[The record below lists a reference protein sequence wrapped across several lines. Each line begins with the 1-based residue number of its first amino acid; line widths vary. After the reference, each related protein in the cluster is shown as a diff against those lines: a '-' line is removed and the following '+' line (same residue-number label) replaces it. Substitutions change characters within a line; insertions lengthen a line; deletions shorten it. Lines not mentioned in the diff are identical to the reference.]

1 MTSPQNRFFLVLIVV
16 ITLFAAIVAGSNRVP
31 ILGDT
36 RTRYGL
42 DIQGGV
48 RVTLRAKTEE
58 YEAREKQKWNADKLD
73 SVRKILENRVNAT
86 GVAEPVIIMKP
97 AANQIIIE
105 LPGLKNK
112 EEAIKQIQSTA
123 SLQFYLLP
131 QLTTG
136 EWRIQD
142 TDNPVTKAKDEII
155 YDSKTNQPIPLQ
167 VLETAIFS
175 GDPIVSGKD
184 LKPNSRAVPGAGN
197 GKPQIEFEFS
207 EEGGRAF
214 EEVTRANIGKNL
226 AIFLD
231 KKLLTAPRIND
242 VIRGKGVIDG
252 NFTLKTAKELSDQLN
267 AGALPVGLEIVEQR
281 NLEATLGQEAVAT
294 TTRAGLLGLGAV
306 LIFMLVVYRLPGLIA
321 DVALLLYTLFSFA
334 VFKGGLQ
341 ILGIEPITLTLPGIA
356 GFILS
361 IGMAVDANILIFE
374 RIKEELRSGKT
385 LRASIDSGFK
395 RAFTAILDSNVCT
408 MITCMVLYN
417 FGTGP
422 IRGFALTLGLGV
434 LISMFTAITV
444 TRTLLFSLV
453 TIPGAQN
460 AALYGVQGDHKPR
473 AHNFMRNPRLWLI
486 ISTAIII
493 PGLVFWAA
501 GGLKRGIEFQGGTEL
516 VLPFQE
522 RHSSDQI
529 INALAQIK
537 PEYKDS
543 RVVVANEV
551 SAKYAYVTMRKLSDE
566 ERVTVGEAVQ
576 KSVGSFSPGQK
587 VSFSNVSGLISK
599 ELTQNAVSAVLVASL
614 LIMAYLA
621 FRFAT
626 AGDYREG
633 LKYGVCAVVALL
645 HDVLVVF
652 GSFAILGKLFD
663 WQIDSLFVTAMLTVV
678 GFSVH
683 DTIVVFDRI
692 RENLQ
697 RRQRGESFT
706 ALADKSIDQT
716 LTRSIY
722 TSLTVVFTLLM
733 LFLFGGSAVHQF
745 TGALLIG
752 IISGT
757 YSSIFNATVLLV
769 LFKKGDTGDR
779 VAGDGPR
786 SGLKAR
792 DTSGERPLVTPRIN
806 PTPAPAGATSNGTI
820 SSIPDMNEDGT
831 PRTPRKQ
838 PQRRRRM

>member
-1 MTSPQNRFFLVLIVV
+1 MTAQQNRYLLLVIVV
-16 ITLFAAIVAGSNRVP
+16 LTLFAAIVAANNKVP

-48 RVTLRAKTEE
+48 RVTLRANKEE
-58 YEAREKQKWNADKLD
+58 YEAREKQKWNADKLE

-97 AANQIIIE
+97 DDQIIIE

-131 QLTTG
+131 QLSTT
-136 EWRIQD
+136 EWRIQQVP
-142 TDNPVTKAKDEII
+142 NPTTKADDDILV
-155 YDSKTNQPIPLQ
+155 DGKTGQPLAPEVLQ
-167 VLETAIFS
+167 AAIFAQ
-175 GDPIVSGKD
+175 DPIVSGKD
-184 LKPNSRAVPGAGN
+184 LKPNSRAVPAPGN
-197 GKPQIEFEFS
+197 GKPVIEFEFND
-207 EEGGRAF
+207 EGSRIF
-214 EEVTRANIGKNL
+214 EETTRANVGKNL

-231 KKLLTAPRIND
+231 KRLLTAPKIND
-242 VIRGKGVIDG
+242 VIRGKGIIEG
-252 NFTLKTAKELSDQLN
+252 NFTLKTAKALSDQLN
-267 AGALPVGLEIVEQR
+267 AGALPVGLTIVDQR
-281 NLEATLGQEAVAT
+281 NLEATLGQEAVST
-294 TTRAGLLGLGAV
+294 TTRAGVFGLLAV
-306 LIFMLVVYRLPGLIA
+306 LIFMLAVYRLPGLIA
-321 DVALLLYTLFSFA
+321 DVALILYTLFSFA

-341 ILGIEPITLTLPGIA
+341 ILGIDAITLTLPGIA

-444 TRTLLFSLV
+444 TRTLLFALV
-453 TIPGAQN
+453 SIPAAQK
-460 AALYGVQGDHKPR
+460 ASLYGVSGEYKPR
-473 AHNFMRNPRLWLI
+473 HFGFMRRPQLWLA
-486 ISTAIII
+486 ISTAIIV
-493 PGLVFWAA
+493 PGMLFWLG
-501 GGLKRGIEFQGGTEL
+501 GGLKQSIEFQGGTEL
-516 VLPFQE
+516 ILPFAD
-522 RHSSDQI
+522 RHSSDEI
-529 INALAQIK
+529 VNALTKIK

-543 RVVVANEV
+543 RVVVANEK
-551 SAKYAYVTMRKLSDE
+551 SAKYAYVTMKTLNDADRTEVVNTVQK
-566 ERVTVGEAVQ
+566 TVGA
-576 KSVGSFSPGQK
+576 FSPGEN

-599 ELTQNAVSAVLVASL
+599 ELTQNAIYAVIVASV
-614 LIMAYLA
+614 LIMIYLA
-621 FRFAT
+621 LRFA

-633 LKYGVCAVVALL
+633 LKYGFCAVVALL

-652 GSFAILGKLFD
+652 GAFAILGKLFG

-706 ALADKSIDQT
+706 DLADKSIDQT
-716 LTRSIY
+716 LTRSVY

-769 LFKKGDTGDR
+769 LLKRGDTGDR
-779 VAGDGPR
+779 VAGSGPQ
-786 SGLKAR
+786 SGLRAR
-792 DTSGERPLVTPRIN
+792 DTSGERPLVTPR
-806 PTPAPAGATSNGTI
+806 TPGIQLPATAGAGANGANPPT
-820 SSIPDMNEDGT
+820 DDT
-831 PRTPRKQ
+831 PRPVRKQ